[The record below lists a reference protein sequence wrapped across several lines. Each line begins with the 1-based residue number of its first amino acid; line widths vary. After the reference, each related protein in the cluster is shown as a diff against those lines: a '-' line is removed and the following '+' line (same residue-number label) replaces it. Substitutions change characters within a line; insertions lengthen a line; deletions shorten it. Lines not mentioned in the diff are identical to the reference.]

1 MSPAA
6 PFHGAKA
13 PLGLR
18 AAALA
23 LGLDVSARIRAVRRA
38 GAAGAGTSSHPHA
51 VGSVGAP

>member
-23 LGLDVSARIRAVRRA
+23 LDVSARIRTVRRA
-38 GAAGAGTSSHPHA
+38 SAAGAGTSSHPHA